1 MGGKKKNKSGKDKV
15 PTTPDDFKVTQIY
28 DQIRS

>member
-1 MGGKKKNKSGKDKV
+1 MGGKKKNKSGKEKV